1 MDTSKTYAAIL
12 DGDRLRWIGD
22 APALPQGQSVEVSV
36 TVPEIDEEQRGRERI
51 AILRKLAASDPF
63 REIDDPVAW
72 QREIRRD
79 RPLPG
84 REE

>member
-1 MDTSKTYAAIL
+1 MIL
-12 DGDRLRWIGD
+12 PRDVNDSD
-22 APALPQGQSVEVSV
+22 SAP
-36 TVPEIDEEQRGRERI
+36 TTDEERRGRERI
-51 AILRKLAASDPF
+51 ATLRKIAASDPF
-63 REIDDPVAW
+63 REIDDVLAW

>member
-1 MDTSKTYAAIL
+1 MIL
-12 DGDRLRWIGD
+12 PRDVNDSD
-22 APALPQGQSVEVSV
+22 SAPTTDKER
-36 TVPEIDEEQRGRERI
+36 RGRERI
-51 AILRKLAASDPF
+51 ATLRKIAASDPF
-63 REIDDPVAW
+63 REIDDVLAW